1 MTLLHHAIDKG
12 NTKIV
17 KILLDNPNIDINK
30 HSYLWKEGKTYHT
43 EPSILIIIFINKTP
57 LYFAVEKG
65 NPDIIQLLLSNPKIY
80 VNERSILRKY
90 HPARCIYPNRKQI
103 I

>member
-1 MTLLHHAIDKG
+1 MERRE
-12 NTKIV
+12 
-17 KILLDNPNIDINK
+17 NI
-30 HSYLWKEGKTYHT
+30 SYRTMH
-43 EPSILIIIFINKTP
+43 LIIIFINKTP

-65 NPDIIQLLLSNPKIY
+65 NPDIIQLLLFSPKIY

-103 I
+103 ILLKSILCNFIYSFINDILI

>member
-17 KILLDNPNIDINK
+17 KILLDNANIDINK

-43 EPSILIIIFINKTP
+43 EP
-57 LYFAVEKG
+57 
-65 NPDIIQLLLSNPKIY
+65 
-80 VNERSILRKY
+80 
-90 HPARCIYPNRKQI
+90 CI
-103 I
+103 